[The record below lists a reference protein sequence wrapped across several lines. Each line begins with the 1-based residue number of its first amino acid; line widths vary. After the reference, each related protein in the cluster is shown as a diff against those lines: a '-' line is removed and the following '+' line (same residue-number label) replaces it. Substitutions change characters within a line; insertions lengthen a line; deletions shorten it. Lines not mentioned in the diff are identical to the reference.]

1 MKAFRIAT
9 LAVALLAAST
19 AVAGAQAPAGAQGGG
34 GGGGGGQG
42 RGGITRLI
50 EGITLTDA
58 QTAKFTE
65 IQTRYQPQLTAAREA
80 AAGDRAAMMK
90 SMQEINDKMYPELR
104 AVLTAEQQTVWDKN
118 IEARKLR
125 LQQMQAGGGP
135 GR

>member
-1 MKAFRIAT
+1 MKVFRIAT
-9 LAVALLAAST
+9 LAVALLAATT

-50 EGITLTDA
+50 EGITLTEA
-58 QTAKFTE
+58 QQAKFTE
-65 IQTRYQPQLTAAREA
+65 IQTKYQPQLAAAREG

-90 SMQEINDKMYPELR
+90 AMQPINDKMYPELR
-104 AVLTAEQQTVWDKN
+104 AVLTAEQATVWDKN
-118 IEARKLR
+118 IEARKAR
-125 LQQMQAGGGP
+125 LQQMQGGGGP

>member
-1 MKAFRIAT
+1 MKAIRIAT

-34 GGGGGGQG
+34 GGGGGGG

-58 QTAKFTE
+58 QQAKFTE
-65 IQTRYQPQLTAAREA
+65 IQTKYQPQLAAAREA
-80 AAGDRAAMMK
+80 AAGDRAAMMTG
-90 SMQEINDKMYPELR
+90 MQAINDKMYPELR

-118 IEARKLR
+118 IEARKAR
-125 LQQMQAGGGP
+125 MQQMQQGGGP

>member
-1 MKAFRIAT
+1 MKAIRIAT
-9 LAVALLAAST
+9 LAVALLAGST
-19 AVAGAQAPAGAQGGG
+19 TVAVAQ

-58 QTAKFTE
+58 QQAKFTE
-65 IQTRYQPQLTAAREA
+65 IQTKYQPQLTAAREA

-90 SMQEINDKMYPELR
+90 GMQAINDKMYPELR
-104 AVLTAEQQTVWDKN
+104 AVLTTEQQTVWDKN
-118 IEARKLR
+118 IEARKAR
-125 LQQMQAGGGP
+125 LQQMQGGGGP